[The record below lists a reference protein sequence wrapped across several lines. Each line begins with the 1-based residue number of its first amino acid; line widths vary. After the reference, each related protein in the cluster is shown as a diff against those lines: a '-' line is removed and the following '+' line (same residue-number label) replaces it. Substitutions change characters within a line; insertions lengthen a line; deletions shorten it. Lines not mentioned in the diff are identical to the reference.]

1 MKMRDLV
8 QPFKR
13 RYEFLL
19 VGVGL
24 FLSQETFA
32 GSQIIPIAQDEIPGD
47 NNSFAQTIIK
57 VFQMDIIPVIEIFS
71 AVWILYTGIATMA
84 NGVKE
89 AQERQKF
96 DPLKNA
102 IIKTVVI
109 VVVGGILIY
118 LMDQL
123 RTFRFVE

>member
-1 MKMRDLV
+1 MRNLLR
-8 QPFKR
+8 PFRR
-13 RYEFLL
+13 RYDFLL
-19 VGVGL
+19 VSAGL
-24 FLSQETFA
+24 LLNQGSFA
-32 GSQIIPIAQDEIPGD
+32 GTQIIPIAQDEAPGD

-57 VFQMDIIPVIEIFS
+57 VFQTDIIPVIEIFS
-71 AVWILYTGIATMA
+71 AVWILYTGITTMA

>member
-1 MKMRDLV
+1 
-8 QPFKR
+8 
-13 RYEFLL
+13 LL
-19 VGVGL
+19 VSAGL
-24 FLSQETFA
+24 LLNQGSFA
-32 GSQIIPIAQDEIPGD
+32 GTQIIPIAQDEAPGD

-57 VFQMDIIPVIEIFS
+57 VFQTDIIPVIEIFS
-71 AVWILYTGIATMA
+71 AVWILYTGITTMA

>member
-1 MKMRDLV
+1 MRDLV